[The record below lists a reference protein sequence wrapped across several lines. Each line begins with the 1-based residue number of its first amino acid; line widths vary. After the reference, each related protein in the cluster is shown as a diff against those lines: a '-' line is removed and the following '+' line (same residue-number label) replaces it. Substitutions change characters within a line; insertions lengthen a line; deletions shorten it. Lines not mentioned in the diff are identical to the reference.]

1 MKLKFKLLLGAVLLL
16 AAGIYYYVTI
26 PAFNIHSNG
35 FWLFI
40 VSLVVILG
48 GLLSIRKLREGYAV
62 KDIKI
67 LKAALIL
74 AGTLIV
80 IYVVGSVLSSPII
93 NSRKYH
99 DLMKVEDGTFTEDIE
114 EVDYNEIPLL
124 DKRGDRFILIRH
136 IRDLV
141 RSNTEQDAILAEI
154 RGIPSEHLLH
164 IPVIVQ
170 EIDRPFQ

>member
-124 DKRGDRFILIRH
+124 DKSSASLLGNRMMGT
-136 IRDLV
+136 LV
-141 RSNTEQDAILAEI
+141 DMVSQFEV
-154 RGIPSEHLLH
+154 SE
-164 IPVIVQ
+164 
-170 EIDRPFQ
+170 